1 MIRKID
7 FKFAIAGL
15 ALIATTV
22 LMATGDVQKVI
33 TFRDVI
39 NEIFFTGAVGA
50 LGLICL
56 GLSGK

>member
-39 NEIFFTGAVGA
+39 NEIFFTGAVGT